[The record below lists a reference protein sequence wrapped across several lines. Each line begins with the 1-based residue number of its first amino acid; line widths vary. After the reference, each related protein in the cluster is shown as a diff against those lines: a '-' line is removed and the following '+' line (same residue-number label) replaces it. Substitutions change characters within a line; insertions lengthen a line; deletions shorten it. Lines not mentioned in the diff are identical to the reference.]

1 MSKHYEE
8 KTEAE
13 VLGRIMFD
21 CQRSSFI
28 FSTLKTDDFYLMKNQ
43 EIYAEI
49 TGMFAAGETVDIST
63 VTLKPKMKQYRDY
76 FLDLTCTVL
85 TAADIEPFVK
95 RLQELKTKR
104 KCEAFSSGLLEK
116 CNTLTGDEIRT
127 EVEAFSISLHDAAE
141 VDGMSDMTDAMKDAG
156 DRYAKVMDGHT
167 RVISTGFPSLDERI
181 YGFEP
186 GCMYVIGARPGVGK
200 SMLMIDLAKK
210 CGKKSIIFSTE
221 MSRSEIADRMISA
234 ASGLPLRNMKYAD
247 TLKHHHDTI
256 QKAMR
261 QVSGYPIHIDPSPFK
276 TVEQIVS
283 DVRYMKLTTGVDIIF
298 VDYLQ
303 YLQVPEAYRG
313 RRIEEVNHISNAL
326 KGAAKQLDIPI
337 VVLASM
343 SRFEKEAERKPR
355 PSDLRESGQIE
366 SDAHCAILLY
376 RDPKNK
382 GQDPELMELIIG
394 KHRAGPEEPVL
405 LDFYKSICTFTEA
418 SATIPE
424 GRY

>member
-1 MSKHYEE
+1 MNNLPASMPRENLPSPLLE
-8 KTEAE
+8 RVSVARDE
-13 VLGRIMFD
+13 IMKF
-21 CQRSSFI
+21 
-28 FSTLKTDDFYLMKNQ
+28 L
-43 EIYAEI
+43 A
-49 TGMFAAGETVDIST
+49 AAGLKWSDQQVNEKAILSAQAWNEIPVDALPAACLEARRTTERGVPMDSEVIRAHRRLTNS
-63 VTLKPKMKQYRDY
+63 KPLPGPVRYQSGQVDMNYHER
-76 FLDLTCTVL
+76 L
-85 TAADIEPFVK
+85 AAHAA
-95 RLQELKTKR
+95 
-104 KCEAFSSGLLEK
+104 KCRG
-116 CNTLTGDEIRT
+116 
-127 EVEAFSISLHDAAE
+127 EVH
-141 VDGMSDMTDAMKDAG
+141 
-156 DRYAKVMDGHT
+156 
-167 RVISTGFPSLDERI
+167 
-181 YGFEP
+181 
-186 GCMYVIGARPGVGK
+186 RPCKEG
-200 SMLMIDLAKK
+200 
-210 CGKKSIIFSTE
+210 
-221 MSRSEIADRMISA
+221 DRMISA

-247 TLKHHHDTI
+247 TLKYHHDTI

-382 GQDPELMELIIG
+382 VQDPELMELIIG

-418 SATIPE
+418 SAATPE